1 MRALGPVDAQH
12 ERAELPAWSL
22 SAADRAGLDLTS
34 DWPCAVTREWA
45 WGGATGAGARVCVVD
60 TGVDREHPLV
70 GGLERA
76 VAVRERNGGGLE
88 VTDDE
93 AGDVGGHGTACA
105 GILRALAPA
114 CSLTSVRAL
123 QANATGKGAVLL
135 AAVEWAVDQ
144 NFDVVS
150 LSLSTRRPEFAW
162 RLNELTARA
171 YFGRSLV
178 VAAAQNLPV
187 ESYPWR
193 FPAVVSVGSHDVA
206 DPWTFYANP
215 RPPAELFAR
224 GVDVEVAWPGGGTVR
239 ATGNSF
245 ATPHVAAV
253 CALIRSKHPLLTPP
267 QVKTVLSLTASN
279 VVRAA

>member
-1 MRALGPVDAQH
+1 
-12 ERAELPAWSL
+12 
-22 SAADRAGLDLTS
+22 
-34 DWPCAVTREWA
+34 
-45 WGGATGAGARVCVVD
+45 VCILD
-60 TGVDREHPLV
+60 TGVDAGHPLV
-70 GGLERA
+70 GELEQA
-76 VAVRERNGGGLE
+76 VVVREREGGALE
-88 VTDDE
+88 VVEDDL
-93 AGDVGGHGTACA
+93 GDVGGHGTGCA
-105 GILRALAPA
+105 GIVRALAPE
-114 CSLTSVRAL
+114 CAL
-123 QANATGKGAVLL
+123 ASARVLDPDVTGKGAVLL
-135 AAVEWAVDQ
+135 AALEWALEQQFGVI
-144 NFDVVS
+144 S

-162 RLNELTARA
+162 RLQELTASA

-178 VAAAQNLPV
+178 VAAAQNRPV

-193 FPAVVSVGSHDVA
+193 FPAVVSVGSHEEP

-224 GVDVEVAWPGGGTVR
+224 GVNIEAAWPGGGTVR
-239 ATGNSF
+239 VTGNSY